1 MVKYLIQRPV
11 AVVVTFVA
19 ICAIGLIASQ
29 QLPISM
35 LPDIKIPEITVQITQ
50 ENTNAYDLER
60 SIISSM
66 RSQLIQVPGLSDI
79 QSETR
84 DNTSQIRL
92 KFDYGINIDYAFIE
106 VNDKVDAAMAK
117 LPREVRR
124 PKIIKAS
131 TTDLPVFFL
140 NISLKDSAS
149 ISNSK
154 RFSEMCELGSN
165 VISKRLEQLPE
176 VAVVDI
182 SGILKYELYVV
193 PDELKMQSLNLSADV
208 LRSALDQNN
217 ISVGGI
223 TVREGLLQYNLVF
236 RNELRTIQDVR
247 GILISA
253 NGNTVKLGD
262 IAAVGIRQQTS
273 QGIYLSQSKP
283 AICLALIKSSDAR
296 INKMKEEV
304 GILIENFKRDYPE
317 INFEISQDQTFLLN
331 YSIDNLRQNLLQGCF
346 LAILV
351 MFLFI
356 RDFRSPIL
364 IAITLPVT
372 LTLSLLFFYLFGI
385 SINIVSLS
393 GLILG
398 VGMMIDNSIVVIDN
412 ILQHH
417 ERGSPLGTAIIN
429 GTNEVI
435 APMVSSTLTSCAI
448 FIPLIFLSGIAGA
461 LFYDQA
467 MAIAIGQGA
476 SLLVS
481 ITLTPVIF
489 NLSHKSGAKSR
500 KIKILEKISFF
511 DMERSYV
518 KWLNVIFKFKRIT
531 FWGLILLMAIGVLL
545 FIKIDK
551 RQLPDLPQNETIC
564 QIDWNQAIHVDENR
578 IRVERMLAKVE
589 KHIVQSNAFIGEQ
602 QFILNQDIDLSTNE
616 SQVYF
621 KSRSPG
627 ELVQLKKIFSETMR
641 TEFPEADFSFG
652 NPDNPFMKI
661 FSSEEEQLVVRI
673 SSANRGELPSLS
685 AIQTLNIELKK
696 SLNGIEGNVPTRLQC
711 MISLKP
717 ELLSL
722 YQVNPEDVFT
732 TLKVALNSYNIGTL
746 KSDDRM
752 LPIVIGAKPKL
763 LNDILSTTF
772 VNNIDGTKIPLRTLI
787 SIENKDDYRTIYGG
801 KEGIYVPLPLK
812 VSFSETQKIIDKVK
826 LVTAKQSGLEASFSG
841 SWFKNKKLLSE
852 MAVILLISILLLFF
866 ILAAQFESL
875 TTPLIVLIELPLD
888 LAFAI
893 VILYIAGNSINIM
906 SLIGFIVM
914 GGIIINDSI
923 LKIDTI
929 NQLQKEGLSIIDA
942 IHEGGRRRL
951 KPIIMTALTT
961 VIALVPQMFGSD
973 IGAKLQLPLS
983 LSMLGGMTAG
993 TAISLFVIP
1002 LAYYYAVKGRERFSE
1017 YFSRGKRFNNLLK

>member
-11 AVVVTFVA
+11 AVLVIFIA
-19 ICAIGLIASQ
+19 ICAIGFIASK

-35 LPDIKIPEITVQITQ
+35 LPDIEIPEITVQVTHD
-50 ENTNAYDLER
+50 NTNAYDLER
-60 SIISSM
+60 SIISAM

-92 KFDYGINIDYAFIE
+92 KFDFGTNIDYAFIE

-140 NISLKDSAS
+140 NVSLKDSV
-149 ISNSK
+149 SNSDSK
-154 RFSEMCELGSN
+154 RFSELSDFCSN
-165 VISKRLEQLPE
+165 VINKRIEQLPE
-176 VAVVDI
+176 VAMVDI
-182 SGILKYELYVV
+182 SGTVNSELYIV
-193 PDELKMQSLNLSADV
+193 PDESKMQSLSLTPEV
-208 LRSALDQNN
+208 LRNALEQNN

-223 TVREGLLQYNLVF
+223 TVREGLLQYSLVF
-236 RNELRTIQDVR
+236 RNELRTVQDVKD
-247 GILISA
+247 ILIVA
-253 NGNTVKLGD
+253 NGHTVRLGD
-262 IAAVGIRQQTS
+262 VADAGIRQRAS
-273 QGIYLSQSKP
+273 QGVYLSQGKS
-283 AICLALIKSSDAR
+283 AVCMALIKSNDAR

-304 GILIENFKRDYPE
+304 GNLVDNFKADYPD

-331 YSIDNLRQNLLQGCF
+331 YSLSNLRQNLLQGCF

-356 RDFRSPIL
+356 RDYRSPIL

-372 LTLSLLFFYLFGI
+372 LIISLLFFYLFGI

-417 ERGSPLGTAIIN
+417 ARGAPLSRAIVS

-435 APMVSSTLTSCAI
+435 TPMISSTLTSCAV
-448 FIPLIFLSGIAGA
+448 FVPLIFLSGIAGA

-467 MAIAIGQGA
+467 MAIAIGQGV

-481 ITLTPVIF
+481 VTLTPVIF
-489 NLSHKSGAKSR
+489 NLAHKREGETR
-500 KIKILEKISFF
+500 KIKFLEKMSFF
-511 DMERSYV
+511 DMEQSYG
-518 KWLNVIFKFKRIT
+518 KWFDVIFKYKWATLI
-531 FWGLILLMAIGVLL
+531 GLILLMAAGVLI
-545 FIKIDK
+545 FMKIDK
-551 RQLPDLPQNETIC
+551 RQLPDLPQDETIC
-564 QIDWNQAIHVDENR
+564 IIDWNQAIHVDENR
-578 IRVERMLAKVE
+578 NRIETLLGNVKGYV
-589 KHIVQSNAFIGEQ
+589 VQSNAFVGEQ
-602 QFILNQDIDLSTNE
+602 QFILNRDIDLSSNE
-616 SQVYF
+616 TQVYF
-621 KSRSPG
+621 KTKSPEELRRLKSRLSG
-627 ELVQLKKIFSETMR
+627 IMKKK
-641 TEFPEADFSFG
+641 FPEAGFMFG
-652 NPDNPFMKI
+652 NPNNPFMKV
-661 FSSEEEQLVVRI
+661 FSSEEEQLVVKI
-673 SSANRGELPSLS
+673 SSADRGELPPLS
-685 AIQTLNIELKK
+685 TIETFNSELKQN
-696 SLNGIEGNVPTRLQC
+696 LNGIEGSIPVRLQC
-711 MISLKP
+711 VITLKSD
-717 ELLSL
+717 LLTL
-722 YQVNPEDVFT
+722 YRVNPEDVYT

-746 KSDDRM
+746 RSDDRLM
-752 LPIVIGAKPKL
+752 PIVIGAKPKL
-763 LNDILSTTF
+763 LSDILSTIF
-772 VNNIDGTKIPLRTLI
+772 VGNADGLKIPLQKLI
-787 SIENKDDYRTIYGG
+787 SVENSYDYRTIYGG
-801 KEGIYVPLPLK
+801 KEGIYVPIPLK
-812 VSFSETQKIIDKVK
+812 VSYDETQKTIDNVK
-826 LVTAKQSGLEASFSG
+826 SLIAKQSGLEATFSG
-841 SWFKNKKLLSE
+841 SWFKSKKLLGE
-852 MAVILLISILLLFF
+852 MTVILFISLLLLFF

-875 TTPLIVLIELPLD
+875 STPFIVLLEIPLD

-893 VILYIAGNSINIM
+893 IILYVAGNSINIM
-906 SLIGFIVM
+906 SLIGFVVM

-929 NQLQKEGLSIIDA
+929 NQLHKEGLPVMEA

-961 VIALVPQMFGSD
+961 VIALVPQMFGSG

-1002 LAYYYAVKGRERFSE
+1002 LAYYYAFKARERISV
-1017 YFSRGKRFNNLLK
+1017 YFSKRK